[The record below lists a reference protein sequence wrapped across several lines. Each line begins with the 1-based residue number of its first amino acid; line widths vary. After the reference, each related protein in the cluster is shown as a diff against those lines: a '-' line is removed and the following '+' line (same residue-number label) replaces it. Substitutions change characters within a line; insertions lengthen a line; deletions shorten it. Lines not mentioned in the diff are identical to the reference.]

1 MSTAVVAVHYQN
13 DVVHPDGRIGA
24 GARDVGLVG
33 AAARLLDGARTRGW
47 PVVSVRIVLPPDGG
61 IRNSPQFR
69 AAAEGGAVRDGTWGA
84 AFHDAL
90 GPRDGEPVVTH
101 SRINAFHDSDL
112 ERILRELGVRRLV
125 VAGVATHSSVEHT
138 ARHAS
143 DLGYE
148 VVVAA
153 DACAAGDPALHDAGL
168 LVLVPHVERV
178 TSVDEILAMQ

>member
-13 DVVHPDGRIGA
+13 DVVHPDGRIG
-24 GARDVGLVG
+24 VG
-33 AAARLLDGARTRGW
+33 AGDPGLIDTAARLLDGARARGW
-47 PVVSVRIVLPPDGG
+47 PVVSVRIVLPQDGG
-61 IRNSPQFR
+61 TRNSPQLR
-69 AAAEGGAVRDGTWGA
+69 AAADSGAVRDGTWGA
-84 AFHDAL
+84 AFHRELA
-90 GPRDGEPVVTH
+90 PRDGEPVVTH

-168 LVLVPHVERV
+168 LVLAPHVERV
-178 TSVDEILAMQ
+178 ASVEEILATP